1 MSEEAIFLRVGSQLK
16 GKGVVEYGLMM
27 RGNWNAF
34 SYGKTM
40 PNGIQKVMLG
50 EQIAILH

>member
-1 MSEEAIFLRVGSQLK
+1 M
-16 GKGVVEYGLMM
+16 EYGLMM

-34 SYGKTM
+34 SYGETM
-40 PNGIQKVMLG
+40 SHGIQKVMLD